1 MKIALFTET
10 FLPKVDGIVTRLTKT
25 IEFLIKNGDEV
36 IIFCPEGCPESY
48 MGATVVGVAA
58 MPLPLYPELKLGL
71 PGPAVSDKLEKF
83 NPDLIHV
90 VNPAVLGLGGIWLAK
105 TNNIPLIASYH
116 THLPKYL
123 EHYGM
128 GMLEPLLWELLK
140 AAHNQA
146 LLNLC
151 TSTAMVNE
159 LKDKGIQRTALWQRG
174 VDTFSFRPDLR
185 SEKMRKK
192 LFGEYNDANYLL
204 IYVGRLSAEK
214 QIERIKPVLESIPNA
229 CLALV
234 GDGPYRNQLEKIFEN
249 TKTNFTGYLS
259 GDELASA
266 YASGDIFLFPSSTE
280 TLGLV
285 LLEAMAAGCPVIGA
299 NKGGIPDI
307 ISDGINGCLYDPD
320 EAKAIINNALGF
332 SYAAQN
338 EFKKA
343 IKHYK
348 SALKSLPE
356 YIIALNNLASA
367 QQRLLEYD
375 LAYETYQKVL
385 AIDPKNKTAIKKS
398 KELEKRNN
406 YKPYKGIKDK
416 GF

>member
-1 MKIALFTET
+1 MKIAFFTET

-25 IEFLIKNGDEV
+25 IEFLTKNGDEV
-36 IIFCPEGCPESY
+36 IVFCPEGCPDSY
-48 MGATVVGVAA
+48 KGATIVGVAA

-71 PGPAVSDKLEKF
+71 PGPAVSDKLEEFK
-83 NPDLIHV
+83 PDLIHV

-159 LKDKGIQRTALWQRG
+159 LEDKGIQRTALWQRG
-174 VDTFSFRPDLR
+174 VDTENFRPELR
-185 SEKMRKK
+185 SEKMREK
-192 LFGEYNDANYLL
+192 LFGKYQNTDSLL

-214 QIERIKPVLESIPNA
+214 QIERIKPVLDNIPGA

-234 GDGPYRNQLEKIFEN
+234 GDGPYRGQLEKIFEN
-249 TKTNFTGYLS
+249 TKTNFIGYLS
-259 GDELASA
+259 GEELASA

-307 ISDGINGCLYDPD
+307 INNGINGCLYNPD
-320 EAKAIINNALGF
+320 EKDNGERSLIEAT
-332 SYAAQN
+332 
-338 EFKKA
+338 KK
-343 IKHYK
+343 I
-348 SALKSLPE
+348 
-356 YIIALNNLASA
+356 LA
-367 QQRLLEYD
+367 D
-375 LAYETYQKVL
+375 
-385 AIDPKNKTAIKKS
+385 KNK
-398 KELEKRNN
+398 KEAMRKEARKEAEQWDWNQATLQLQKYYAETLEK
-406 YKPYKGIKDK
+406 IS
-416 GF
+416 

>member
-1 MKIALFTET
+1 MKIAFFTET

-25 IEFLIKNGDEV
+25 IEFLTKNGDEV
-36 IIFCPEGCPESY
+36 IVFCPEGCPDSY
-48 MGATVVGVAA
+48 KGATIVGVAA

-71 PGPAVSDKLEKF
+71 PGPAVSDKLEEFK
-83 NPDLIHV
+83 PDLVHV

-159 LKDKGIQRTALWQRG
+159 LEDKGIQRTALWQRG
-174 VDTFSFRPDLR
+174 VDTENFRPELR
-185 SEKMRKK
+185 SEKMREK
-192 LFGEYNDANYLL
+192 LFGKYQNTDSLL

-214 QIERIKPVLESIPNA
+214 QIERIKPVLDNIPGA

-234 GDGPYRNQLEKIFEN
+234 GDGPYRGQLEKIFEN
-249 TKTNFTGYLS
+249 TKTNFIGYLS
-259 GDELASA
+259 GEELASA

-307 ISDGINGCLYDPD
+307 INNGINGCLYNPD
-320 EAKAIINNALGF
+320 EKDNGERSLIEATKKILADENKKEAMRKEARKEAEQWDWNQATLQLQKY
-332 SYAAQN
+332 YA
-338 EFKKA
+338 ET
-343 IKHYK
+343 
-348 SALKSLPE
+348 
-356 YIIALNNLASA
+356 
-367 QQRLLEYD
+367 LEN
-375 LAYETYQKVL
+375 
-385 AIDPKNKTAIKKS
+385 IS
-398 KELEKRNN
+398 
-406 YKPYKGIKDK
+406 
-416 GF
+416 

>member
-1 MKIALFTET
+1 MKIAFFTET

-25 IEFLIKNGDEV
+25 IEYLVKNGDDV
-36 IIFCPEGCPESY
+36 IVFCPEGSPNNY
-48 MGATVVGVAA
+48 KGAKIIGVAA

-71 PGPAVSDKLEKF
+71 PGPAVSEALEEF
-83 NPDLIHV
+83 QPDLIHV

-159 LKDKGIQRTALWQRG
+159 LESKGIQRTALWQRG
-174 VDTFSFRPDLR
+174 VDTNSFKPEYRNQTMRAKLLGKYPDTG
-185 SEKMRKK
+185 S
-192 LFGEYNDANYLL
+192 LL

-214 QIERIKPVLESIPNA
+214 QIERIKPVLEKIPDA
-229 CLALV
+229 SLALV
-234 GDGPYRNQLEKIFEN
+234 GDGPYRNQLEKIFKN
-249 TKTNFTGYLS
+249 TKTNFIGYLA
-259 GDELASA
+259 GEELASA

-307 ISDGINGCLYDPD
+307 INDGINGCMYDPD
-320 EAKAIINNALGF
+320 QKDNGEESLIAATKKILQDSAKKEKMRIAARTEAEKWDWNQATLQLKNF
-332 SYAAQN
+332 YA
-338 EFKKA
+338 ET
-343 IKHYK
+343 
-348 SALKSLPE
+348 
-356 YIIALNNLASA
+356 LN
-367 QQRLLEYD
+367 
-375 LAYETYQKVL
+375 K
-385 AIDPKNKTAIKKS
+385 I
-398 KELEKRNN
+398 
-406 YKPYKGIKDK
+406 
-416 GF
+416 

>member
-1 MKIALFTET
+1 MKIAFFTET

-36 IIFCPEGCPESY
+36 IVFCPEGCPDSY
-48 MGATVVGVAA
+48 KGATIVGVAA

-71 PGPAVSDKLEKF
+71 PGPAVSDKLETFK
-83 NPDLIHV
+83 PDLIHV

-151 TSTAMVNE
+151 TSTAMVHE
-159 LKDKGIQRTALWQRG
+159 LEDKGIQRTALWQRG
-174 VDTFSFRPDLR
+174 VDTYNFRPDLR
-185 SEKMRKK
+185 NQKMREK
-192 LFGEYNDANYLL
+192 LFGKHKDSNSLL

-214 QIERIKPVLESIPNA
+214 QIERIKPVLDNIPGT

-234 GDGPYRNQLEKIFEN
+234 GDGPYRSQLEKIFEN
-249 TKTNFTGYLS
+249 TKTNFIGYLS
-259 GDELASA
+259 GEELASA

-307 ISDGINGCLYDPD
+307 INDGVNGCLYDPD
-320 EAKAIINNALGF
+320 EKDNG
-332 SYAAQN
+332 
-338 EFKKA
+338 E
-343 IKHYK
+343 
-348 SALKSLPE
+348 KSLIE
-356 YIIALNNLASA
+356 ATKKILINSETRDLMRKEARKEAEKWDWNQATLQLQKYYAEILKTII
-367 QQRLLEYD
+367 
-375 LAYETYQKVL
+375 
-385 AIDPKNKTAIKKS
+385 
-398 KELEKRNN
+398 
-406 YKPYKGIKDK
+406 
-416 GF
+416 